1 MHPAIAVPIYAGLTI
16 INGAMTEFCV
26 RHWPFTANAAR
37 KIRPFW
43 LIPHLLISLAP
54 VAGAF
59 LDHRAGEDQLPPALE
74 RAACRPDAEREET
87 QMRRTFLALL
97 MLFAGLATLIT
108 SRRFSS
114 LYGIILCLSLVCG
127 FTTATYGMFH
137 AQEIQVRRYDIAVD
151 KPGKDMTVVFV
162 ADLHLSVNS
171 ELSTTVKMVDLINRE
186 NPDLVLVGGDIFTS
200 SYEALFDPQ
209 YYSSALSNIR
219 SRLGVYG
226 VYGNH
231 DVDEPLLGGF
241 PMAPLSEAFRTP
253 RMEQFMKDSGF
264 TMLSDETVLIDG
276 FLQLIGRVDGE
287 KAGDGTNNRMSAA
300 ELLKGIDRAKP
311 VLVLEHEPRE
321 YRKLKEAGADVV
333 LSGHTHNGQVFPG
346 NLIVPLFNE
355 NGWGY
360 KVVDGLQT
368 LVTAGIGYYGPP
380 IRVGTDSE
388 ISVIRLTFQQESG
401 T

>member
-16 INGAMTEFCV
+16 INGAMTEFCI
-26 RHWPFTANAAR
+26 RHWPFTANSAR

-59 LDHRAGEDQLPPALE
+59 LDNSHMRFALMGVGNIYLGYFLYYGI
-74 RAACRPDAEREET
+74 T
-87 QMRRTFLALL
+87 LALL

-209 YYSSALSNIR
+209 YYSSAPSNIR

-241 PMAPLSEAFRTP
+241 PMAPLSEAFRTS

-321 YRKLKEAGADVV
+321 YRDLKEAGADVV
-333 LSGHTHNGQVFPG
+333 LSGHTHNGQLFPG

>member
-16 INGAMTEFCV
+16 INGAMTEFCI

-59 LDHRAGEDQLPPALE
+59 LDNSHMRFALMGVGNIYLGYFLYYGV
-74 RAACRPDAEREET
+74 T
-87 QMRRTFLALL
+87 LALL

-333 LSGHTHNGQVFPG
+333 LSGHTHNGQFFPG

>member
-1 MHPAIAVPIYAGLTI
+1 
-16 INGAMTEFCV
+16 MTEFCV

-59 LDHRAGEDQLPPALE
+59 LDNSHMRFALMGVGNIYLGYFLYYGI
-74 RAACRPDAEREET
+74 T
-87 QMRRTFLALL
+87 LALL

-321 YRKLKEAGADVV
+321 YRDLKEAGADVV
-333 LSGHTHNGQVFPG
+333 LSGHTHNGQLFPG

>member
-1 MHPAIAVPIYAGLTI
+1 MHPAIAVPIYTGLTI
-16 INGAMTEFCV
+16 INGAMTEFCI
-26 RHWPFTANAAR
+26 RHRPFTANAAR

-59 LDHRAGEDQLPPALE
+59 LDNSHMRFALMGVGNIYLGYFLYYGI
-74 RAACRPDAEREET
+74 T
-87 QMRRTFLALL
+87 LALL

-321 YRKLKEAGADVV
+321 YRDLKEAGADVV
-333 LSGHTHNGQVFPG
+333 LSGHTHNGQLFPG

>member
-16 INGAMTEFCV
+16 INGAMTEFCI

-54 VAGAF
+54 VAGTF
-59 LDHRAGEDQLPPALE
+59 LDNSHMRFALMGVGNIYLGYFLYYGV
-74 RAACRPDAEREET
+74 T
-87 QMRRTFLALL
+87 LALL

-151 KPGKDMTVVFV
+151 KAGKDMTVVFV

-300 ELLKGIDRAKP
+300 ELLKGIDWAKP

-333 LSGHTHNGQVFPG
+333 LSGHTHNGQLFPG

>member
-16 INGAMTEFCV
+16 INGAMTEFCI

-54 VAGAF
+54 VAGTF
-59 LDHRAGEDQLPPALE
+59 LDNSHMRFALMGVGNIYLGYFLYYGI
-74 RAACRPDAEREET
+74 T
-87 QMRRTFLALL
+87 LALL

-114 LYGIILCLSLVCG
+114 LYGIILCLSLICG

-321 YRKLKEAGADVV
+321 YRELKEAGADVV
-333 LSGHTHNGQVFPG
+333 LSGHTHNGQFFPG

>member
-16 INGAMTEFCV
+16 INGAMTEFCI

-59 LDHRAGEDQLPPALE
+59 LDNSHMRFALMGVGNIYLGYFLYYGI
-74 RAACRPDAEREET
+74 T
-87 QMRRTFLALL
+87 LALL

-321 YRKLKEAGADVV
+321 YRELKEAGADVV
-333 LSGHTHNGQVFPG
+333 LSGHTHNGQLFPG

>member
-16 INGAMTEFCV
+16 INGAMTEFCI

-59 LDHRAGEDQLPPALE
+59 LDNSHMRFALMGVGNIYLGYFLYYGV
-74 RAACRPDAEREET
+74 T
-87 QMRRTFLALL
+87 LALL

-321 YRKLKEAGADVV
+321 YRELKEAGADVV
-333 LSGHTHNGQVFPG
+333 LSGHTHNGQLFPG

>member
-59 LDHRAGEDQLPPALE
+59 LDNSHMRFALMGVGNIYLGYFLYYGI
-74 RAACRPDAEREET
+74 T
-87 QMRRTFLALL
+87 LALL

-321 YRKLKEAGADVV
+321 YRDLKEAGADVV
-333 LSGHTHNGQVFPG
+333 LSGHTHNGQLFPG

-401 T
+401 S

>member
-59 LDHRAGEDQLPPALE
+59 LDNSHMRFALMGVGNIYLGYFLYYGI
-74 RAACRPDAEREET
+74 T
-87 QMRRTFLALL
+87 LALL

-333 LSGHTHNGQVFPG
+333 LSGHTHNGQLFPG

-401 T
+401 S

>member
-16 INGAMTEFCV
+16 INGAMTEFCI

-59 LDHRAGEDQLPPALE
+59 LDNSHMRFALMGVGNIYLGYFLYYGV
-74 RAACRPDAEREET
+74 T
-87 QMRRTFLALL
+87 LALL

-321 YRKLKEAGADVV
+321 YRDLKEAGADVV
-333 LSGHTHNGQVFPG
+333 LSGHTHNGQLFPG

>member
-1 MHPAIAVPIYAGLTI
+1 
-16 INGAMTEFCV
+16 MTEFCV

-59 LDHRAGEDQLPPALE
+59 LDNSHMRFALMGVGNIYLGYFLYYGI
-74 RAACRPDAEREET
+74 T
-87 QMRRTFLALL
+87 LALL

-321 YRKLKEAGADVV
+321 YRELKEAGADVV
-333 LSGHTHNGQVFPG
+333 LSGHTHNGQFFPG

>member
-1 MHPAIAVPIYAGLTI
+1 
-16 INGAMTEFCV
+16 MTEFCI

-59 LDHRAGEDQLPPALE
+59 LDNSHMRFALMGVGNIYLGYFLYYGI
-74 RAACRPDAEREET
+74 T
-87 QMRRTFLALL
+87 LALL

-321 YRKLKEAGADVV
+321 YRDLKEAGADVV
-333 LSGHTHNGQVFPG
+333 LSGHTHNGQLFPG

>member
-1 MHPAIAVPIYAGLTI
+1 
-16 INGAMTEFCV
+16 MTEFCV

-59 LDHRAGEDQLPPALE
+59 LDNSHMRFALMGVGNIYLGYFLYYGI
-74 RAACRPDAEREET
+74 T
-87 QMRRTFLALL
+87 LALL

-321 YRKLKEAGADVV
+321 YRDLKEAGADVV
-333 LSGHTHNGQVFPG
+333 LSGHTHNGQLFPG

-388 ISVIRLTFQQESG
+388 ISVLRLTFQQESG

>member
-16 INGAMTEFCV
+16 INGAMTEFCI

-59 LDHRAGEDQLPPALE
+59 LDNSHMRFALMGVGNIYLGYFLYYGV
-74 RAACRPDAEREET
+74 T
-87 QMRRTFLALL
+87 LALL

-333 LSGHTHNGQVFPG
+333 LSGHTHNGQLFPG

>member
-1 MHPAIAVPIYAGLTI
+1 
-16 INGAMTEFCV
+16 MTEFCI
-26 RHWPFTANAAR
+26 RHWPFTANATR

-59 LDHRAGEDQLPPALE
+59 LDNSHMRFALMGVGNIYLGYFLYYGI
-74 RAACRPDAEREET
+74 T
-87 QMRRTFLALL
+87 LALL

-321 YRKLKEAGADVV
+321 YRDLKEAGADVV
-333 LSGHTHNGQVFPG
+333 LSGHTHNGQLFPG

>member
-59 LDHRAGEDQLPPALE
+59 LDNSHMRFALMGVGNIYLGYFLYYGI
-74 RAACRPDAEREET
+74 T
-87 QMRRTFLALL
+87 LALL

-321 YRKLKEAGADVV
+321 YRELKEAGADVV
-333 LSGHTHNGQVFPG
+333 LSGHTHNGQLFPG

>member
-16 INGAMTEFCV
+16 INGAMTEFCI

-59 LDHRAGEDQLPPALE
+59 LDNSHMRFALMGVGNIYLGYFLYYGI
-74 RAACRPDAEREET
+74 T
-87 QMRRTFLALL
+87 LALL

-333 LSGHTHNGQVFPG
+333 LSGHTHNGQLFPG

>member
-16 INGAMTEFCV
+16 INGAMTEFCI

-59 LDHRAGEDQLPPALE
+59 LDNSHMRFALMGVGNIYLGYFLYYGI
-74 RAACRPDAEREET
+74 T
-87 QMRRTFLALL
+87 LALL

-287 KAGDGTNNRMSAA
+287 KAGDGTNNRMSAT

-321 YRKLKEAGADVV
+321 YRDLKEAGADVV
-333 LSGHTHNGQVFPG
+333 LSGHTHNGQLFPG

>member
-59 LDHRAGEDQLPPALE
+59 LDNSHMRFALMGVGNIYLGYFLYYGI
-74 RAACRPDAEREET
+74 T
-87 QMRRTFLALL
+87 LALL

>member
-1 MHPAIAVPIYAGLTI
+1 MR
-16 INGAMTEFCV
+16 TE
-26 RHWPFTANAAR
+26 
-37 KIRPFW
+37 
-43 LIPHLLISLAP
+43 S
-54 VAGAF
+54 
-59 LDHRAGEDQLPPALE
+59 
-74 RAACRPDAEREET
+74 
-87 QMRRTFLALL
+87 
-97 MLFAGLATLIT
+97 
-108 SRRFSS
+108 
-114 LYGIILCLSLVCG
+114 
-127 FTTATYGMFH
+127 
-137 AQEIQVRRYDIAVD
+137 
-151 KPGKDMTVVFV
+151 
-162 ADLHLSVNS
+162 
-171 ELSTTVKMVDLINRE
+171 
-186 NPDLVLVGGDIFTS
+186 
-200 SYEALFDPQ
+200 
-209 YYSSALSNIR
+209 
-219 SRLGVYG
+219 
-226 VYGNH
+226 
-231 DVDEPLLGGF
+231 
-241 PMAPLSEAFRTP
+241 
-253 RMEQFMKDSGF
+253 MEQFMKDSGF

-321 YRKLKEAGADVV
+321 YHELKEAGADMV
-333 LSGHTHNGQVFPG
+333 LSGHTHNGQFFPG

>member
-16 INGAMTEFCV
+16 INGAMTEFCI

-59 LDHRAGEDQLPPALE
+59 LDNSHMRFALMGVGNIYLGYFLYYGI
-74 RAACRPDAEREET
+74 T
-87 QMRRTFLALL
+87 LALL

-311 VLVLEHEPRE
+311 VLVLEHEPQE

-333 LSGHTHNGQVFPG
+333 LSGHTHNGQLFPG

>member
-1 MHPAIAVPIYAGLTI
+1 
-16 INGAMTEFCV
+16 MTEFCV

-59 LDHRAGEDQLPPALE
+59 LDNSHMRFALMGVGNIYLGYFLYYGI
-74 RAACRPDAEREET
+74 T
-87 QMRRTFLALL
+87 LALL

>member
-59 LDHRAGEDQLPPALE
+59 LDNSHMRFALMGVGNIYLGYFLYYGI
-74 RAACRPDAEREET
+74 T
-87 QMRRTFLALL
+87 LALL

-300 ELLKGIDRAKP
+300 ELLKEIDRTKP

-333 LSGHTHNGQVFPG
+333 LSGHTHNGQLFPG

>member
-16 INGAMTEFCV
+16 INGAMTEFCI

-59 LDHRAGEDQLPPALE
+59 LDNSHMRFALMGVGNIYLGYFLYYGI
-74 RAACRPDAEREET
+74 T
-87 QMRRTFLALL
+87 LALL

-137 AQEIQVRRYDIAVD
+137 AQEIQVRRYDIAVE

-241 PMAPLSEAFRTP
+241 PMAPLSEAFRTS

-300 ELLKGIDRAKP
+300 ELLKGIDRTKP

-333 LSGHTHNGQVFPG
+333 LSGHTHNGQLFPG

>member
-59 LDHRAGEDQLPPALE
+59 LDNSHMRFALMGVGNIYLGYFLYYGI
-74 RAACRPDAEREET
+74 T
-87 QMRRTFLALL
+87 LALL

-321 YRKLKEAGADVV
+321 YRDLKEAGADVV
-333 LSGHTHNGQVFPG
+333 LSGHTHNGQLFPG

>member
-16 INGAMTEFCV
+16 INGAMTEFCI

-59 LDHRAGEDQLPPALE
+59 LDNSHMRFALMGVGNIYLGYFLYYGI
-74 RAACRPDAEREET
+74 T
-87 QMRRTFLALL
+87 LALL

-321 YRKLKEAGADVV
+321 YRDLKEAGADVV
-333 LSGHTHNGQVFPG
+333 LSGHTHNGQLFPG

>member
-16 INGAMTEFCV
+16 INGAMTEFCI

-59 LDHRAGEDQLPPALE
+59 LDNSHIRFALMGVGNIYLGYFLYYGV
-74 RAACRPDAEREET
+74 T
-87 QMRRTFLALL
+87 LALL

-241 PMAPLSEAFRTP
+241 AMAPLSEAFRTP

-300 ELLKGIDRAKP
+300 ELLKGIDRTKP

-321 YRKLKEAGADVV
+321 YRDLKEAGADVV
-333 LSGHTHNGQVFPG
+333 LSGHTHNGQFFPG

-401 T
+401 A

>member
-59 LDHRAGEDQLPPALE
+59 LDNSHMRFALMGVGNIYLGYFLYYGI
-74 RAACRPDAEREET
+74 T
-87 QMRRTFLALL
+87 LALL

-300 ELLKGIDRAKP
+300 ELLKGIDRTKP

-333 LSGHTHNGQVFPG
+333 LSGHTHNGQLFPG

>member
-16 INGAMTEFCV
+16 INGAMTEFCI

-59 LDHRAGEDQLPPALE
+59 LDNSHIRFALMGVGNIYLGYFLYYGV
-74 RAACRPDAEREET
+74 T
-87 QMRRTFLALL
+87 LALL

-114 LYGIILCLSLVCG
+114 LYGLILCLSLVCG

-241 PMAPLSEAFRTP
+241 AMAPLSEAFRTP

-300 ELLKGIDRAKP
+300 ELLKGIDRTKP

-321 YRKLKEAGADVV
+321 YRDLKEAGADVV
-333 LSGHTHNGQVFPG
+333 LRGHTQNGQFFPG

-401 T
+401 A

>member
-1 MHPAIAVPIYAGLTI
+1 
-16 INGAMTEFCV
+16 MTEFCV

-59 LDHRAGEDQLPPALE
+59 LDNSHMRFALMGVGNIYLGYFLYYGI
-74 RAACRPDAEREET
+74 T
-87 QMRRTFLALL
+87 LALL

-333 LSGHTHNGQVFPG
+333 LSGHTHNGQLFPG

>member
-59 LDHRAGEDQLPPALE
+59 LDNSHMRFALMGVGNIYLGYFLYYGI
-74 RAACRPDAEREET
+74 T
-87 QMRRTFLALL
+87 LALL

-321 YRKLKEAGADVV
+321 YRDLKEAGADVV
-333 LSGHTHNGQVFPG
+333 LSGHTHNGQLFPG

-388 ISVIRLTFQQESG
+388 ISVLRLTFQQESG

>member
-1 MHPAIAVPIYAGLTI
+1 
-16 INGAMTEFCV
+16 MTEFCI

-59 LDHRAGEDQLPPALE
+59 LDNSHMRFALMGVGNIYLGYFLYYGV
-74 RAACRPDAEREET
+74 T
-87 QMRRTFLALL
+87 LALL

-321 YRKLKEAGADVV
+321 YRELKEAGADVV
-333 LSGHTHNGQVFPG
+333 LSGHTHNGQLFPG

-401 T
+401 S

>member
-16 INGAMTEFCV
+16 INGAMTEFCI

-59 LDHRAGEDQLPPALE
+59 LDNSHMRFALMGVGNIYLGYFLYYGV
-74 RAACRPDAEREET
+74 T
-87 QMRRTFLALL
+87 LALL

-300 ELLKGIDRAKP
+300 ELLKGSDRAKP

-333 LSGHTHNGQVFPG
+333 LSGHTHNGQLFPG

>member
-59 LDHRAGEDQLPPALE
+59 LDNSHMRFALMGVGNIYLGYFLYYGI
-74 RAACRPDAEREET
+74 T
-87 QMRRTFLALL
+87 LALL

-333 LSGHTHNGQVFPG
+333 LSGHTHNGQLFPG

>member
-1 MHPAIAVPIYAGLTI
+1 MHPAIAVPIYAVLTI
-16 INGAMTEFCV
+16 INGAMTEFCI

-59 LDHRAGEDQLPPALE
+59 LDNSHMRFALMGVGNIYLGYFLYYGI
-74 RAACRPDAEREET
+74 T
-87 QMRRTFLALL
+87 LALL

-333 LSGHTHNGQVFPG
+333 LSGHTHNGQLFPG

>member
-59 LDHRAGEDQLPPALE
+59 LDNSHMRFALMGVGNIYLGYFLYYGV
-74 RAACRPDAEREET
+74 T
-87 QMRRTFLALL
+87 LALL

-321 YRKLKEAGADVV
+321 YRDLKEAGADVV
-333 LSGHTHNGQVFPG
+333 LSGHTHNGQLFPG